1 MNMNKEKLYGAVLKM
16 VKDKFN
22 INEYDI
28 NEFNKIYSSFPSD
41 NNINKNVLM
50 AINENLKNKINNDS
64 NPIIDNEILNKKIRE
79 MELMRKSTVI
89 INNENDNL
97 PQAIT
102 NDIIPEMKQP
112 IFIQQQIPQS
122 PIIQQKFKTFVINSI
137 NRDWTINANRNNI
150 KINIPIN
157 INDNYLY
164 PDCLCLHEDIKDI
177 TSYIIMNISD
187 NIKNY
192 QIIFIC
198 NIQNSSNWDIWRPT
212 NNDYYDI
219 DLSRKSWTITLFD
232 HNNQEL
238 NIGND
243 NISIIEIN
251 NHNDNYYKF
260 KLENN
265 YQLNKNDIITIKL
278 YNGTKIKSK
287 IINIIDNQY
296 IIQKNNIKIDEFINS
311 KILDDMQQFSIIM
324 KYTSK

>member
-1 MNMNKEKLYGAVLKM
+1 MNKEKLYGAVLKM
-16 VKDKFN
+16 IKDKFN

-28 NEFNKIYSSFPSD
+28 NEFNKIYNSFPYD

-50 AINENLKNKINNDS
+50 TIHENLKTKINNDS
-64 NPIIDNEILNKKIRE
+64 NPIIDNDILNKKIRE
-79 MELMRKSTVI
+79 MELIRKSTVI
-89 INNENDNL
+89 IDNNNENENL
-97 PQAIT
+97 QLLVT

-112 IFIQQQIPQS
+112 IYIQQQIPQS
-122 PIIQQKFKTFVINSI
+122 PIIQHKFKTFVINSI
-137 NRDWTINANRNNI
+137 NRDWSINVNRNNI

-232 HNNQEL
+232 HNNEEL

-311 KILDDMQQFSIIM
+311 KILDDMQQFSFIM